1 MFIFLSTDAFD
12 NVAVKAKETEEALAD
27 LHKESL
33 PVRRPYRGV
42 QIKEDTYSTLSIR
55 RPDGSAIL
63 LTSSS
68 DTYGHSRAGKVG
80 QVTEYADYI
89 LQGVTERREEKH
101 QIMETFGD
109 PYVYF
114 FGERPRIVQFNGMLI
129 NTEDF
134 NWRSQFWLNYDRLM
148 RGTKLVQQNARAYVS
163 FDSITI
169 EGYILSAQAQ
179 DVADMPYSIPFGFT
193 LLVTDYYDWSAIGQ
207 TRFPGKNLEKT
218 LEVLNQELEDRRAEF
233 VSSGAQVRLKNL
245 LADPG
250 GGILSTLRSGIRAVN
265 EATSFVSGI
274 VDDIH
279 NVIGGRVVRMP
290 IGIAGYLQS
299 QGAPSIAGGSI
310 GGSAILSAEGLG
322 KQYDA
327 ATGQYEG
334 LNGSVKMRMPGAA
347 KYAPPWISRFTKQAR
362 GYIHENVDEYPTRS
376 KPETISAMI
385 SPSAAIDRNLRMAER
400 QLAVDLND
408 TQLATWNAFAE
419 AGGLLNDIAEG
430 VAFAK
435 SAFGMVMTGLSFIRD
450 PAAAAAGLFGVSEL
464 ATGYTSQS
472 RIAGRSD
479 ELEKQ
484 GVKTAA
490 QEEANRSLLEKA
502 GRWIGESAY
511 NTLAGVTT
519 AKVEDPQPASMGEV
533 YNSNEYTAGM
543 TSQQGLAYEPVYGNK
558 VYDETQADRDA
569 LDEIYGN
576 NDNAPQGSDI
586 SPASLDEV
594 YGTGASASAVRSPEE
609 IAAALAQAQSQDVQA
624 DEDTKGIRGIND
636 EGASIDPVI

>member
-1 MFIFLSTDAFD
+1 MFIFLSTDAFN
-12 NVAVKAKETEEALAD
+12 NVATKAKDTNDALAD
-27 LHKESL
+27 LYKESL
-33 PVRRPYRGV
+33 PIRRPYRGI
-42 QIKEDTYSTLSIR
+42 QIKDDTFSTISIR
-55 RPDGSAIL
+55 RPDASSIL
-63 LTSSS
+63 LTSSA
-68 DTYGHSRAGKVG
+68 DTTGNSRPGKIG

-89 LQGVTERREEKH
+89 LQGVNDQRQEKH

-114 FGERPRIVQFNGMLI
+114 FGERPRIVQFNGLLI

-134 NWRSQFWLNYDRLM
+134 NWRSQFWLNYDQYM
-148 RGTKLVQQNARAYVS
+148 RGTKLVQQNARAYIS

-169 EGYILSAQAQ
+169 EGYILGAQAQ
-179 DVADMPYSIPFGFT
+179 DIADQPYSIPFSFS
-193 LLVTDYYDWSAIGQ
+193 LLVTDYYDWSSIGK
-207 TRFPGKNLEKT
+207 TTFPGEDRTVDLD
-218 LEVLNQELEDRRAEF
+218 VLNQELEDQRATF
-233 VSSGAQVRLKNL
+233 VSTGAQVRLKNL
-245 LADPG
+245 LANPG
-250 GGILSTLRSGIRAVN
+250 SGILSTLRSGIRAVN

-299 QGAPSIAGGSI
+299 TGASSIAGGSI

-362 GYIHENVDEYPTRS
+362 GYIFENVDEYPMRK

-385 SPSAAIDRNLRMAER
+385 SPAAAIDRNLKMAER
-400 QLAVDLND
+400 QLNVDLND

-450 PAAAAAGLFGVSEL
+450 PAAAAAGLFGVSSL
-464 ATGYTSQS
+464 TTGYTSQS

-484 GVKTAA
+484 GIKTKA

-511 NTLAGVTT
+511 NTLSGVTS
-519 AKVEDPQPASMGEV
+519 AKVEDPQPSSLGDV
-533 YNSNEYTAGM
+533 YNSNSYTQGQ
-543 TSQQGLAYEPVYGNK
+543 SQQGLSYEPVYGNK
-558 VYDETQADRDA
+558 VYDETQADREA
-569 LDEIYGN
+569 LDEIFGN

-586 SPASLDEV
+586 SPSSLDEV

-609 IAAALAQAQSQDVQA
+609 IAAALAQAQSQDVQS

-636 EGASIDPVI
+636 EDASIDPVI